1 METLLIPQKSAY
13 LKKESL
19 LGLHQ
24 TCVWWLSELEFCK
37 TEFSFLN
44 KLLDRYF
51 LRMKSSAQLAELA
64 KMEKRVRLFRTK
76 TWKIIHTQ
84 VVHHE
89 HMLTA
94 LDENMFAQDEQYI
107 RDEHQ
112 KLMTVVQAFMDQVR
126 ELKKEIFRFVE
137 SEVKIAKAG
146 KK

>member
-1 METLLIPQKSAY
+1 METLLVPQKSAY

-51 LRMKSSAQLAELA
+51 LRMKSATQLAALMN
-64 KMEKRVRLFRTK
+64 MEKKVRLFRTK
-76 TWKIIHTQ
+76 TWKIIHTH

-112 KLMTVVQAFMDQVR
+112 KLMAVVQAFMDQVR

-137 SEVKIAKAG
+137 TEVKIVKAG